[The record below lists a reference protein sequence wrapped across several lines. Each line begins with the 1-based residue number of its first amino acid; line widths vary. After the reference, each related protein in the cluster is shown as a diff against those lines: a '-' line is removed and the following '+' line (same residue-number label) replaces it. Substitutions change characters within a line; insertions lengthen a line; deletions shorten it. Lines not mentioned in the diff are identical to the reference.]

1 MTGAQG
7 QGRGRFATAVGVT
20 AVGTLALTLVSA
32 PAGAIVA
39 FVVAAQIG
47 TRHAASA
54 EVGMRRLRRALAVHR
69 AMRRGEIVMHYQP
82 KVSLATGDIVG
93 AEALARWAHPRRGLL
108 SPAEWIDATE
118 LPILEWRF
126 LRHTLDAT
134 LAQARAWH
142 ADGEHPIPVCVNVT
156 PRCFADRRF
165 LSELRTALDRA
176 GATGE
181 ELQIELTEAALDLS
195 ASAIETAGRLEEMGV
210 GLALDDF
217 GVGHSSMSRVARL
230 PMTELKI
237 DRQFVSRQ
245 GESPRDA
252 AIVRAA
258 VGLADELGV
267 EVTAEGIETF
277 EQARALSD
285 SGCHVA
291 QGFYFAAALPATEFE
306 AWIGSWAERRQ
317 KACPERRR
325 RPDRRGGQRR
335 ATAPV

>member
-1 MTGAQG
+1 
-7 QGRGRFATAVGVT
+7 
-20 AVGTLALTLVSA
+20 
-32 PAGAIVA
+32 
-39 FVVAAQIG
+39 
-47 TRHAASA
+47 
-54 EVGMRRLRRALAVHR
+54 
-69 AMRRGEIVMHYQP
+69 MRRGEIVMHYQP
-82 KVSLATGDIVG
+82 KVSLATGDVVG

-108 SPAEWIDATE
+108 APGEWIAATE
-118 LPILEWRF
+118 LPVLEWRF
-126 LRHTLDAT
+126 LRHTLDTA
-134 LAQARAWH
+134 LAQSHAWR
-142 ADGEHPIPVCVNVT
+142 ADGGPAIPVCVNVP

-165 LSELRTALDRA
+165 LSELRTALHRA
-176 GATGE
+176 GASGP

-195 ASAIETAGRLEEMGV
+195 ASAIETAGRLEELGV

-245 GESPRDA
+245 GDSPRDA

-291 QGFYFAAALPATEFE
+291 QGFYFAAALPAAEFE
-306 AWIGSWAERRQ
+306 DWIGSWPERRLT
-317 KACPERRR
+317 ACPERRR
-325 RPDRRGGQRR
+325 RPDRRKADRR
-335 ATAPV
+335 APVPV